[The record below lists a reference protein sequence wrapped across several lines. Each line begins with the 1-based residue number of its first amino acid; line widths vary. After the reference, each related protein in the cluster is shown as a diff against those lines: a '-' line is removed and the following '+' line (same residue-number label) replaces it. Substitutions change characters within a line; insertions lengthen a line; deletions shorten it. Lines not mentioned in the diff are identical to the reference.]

1 MDFWNRLIGNSPT
14 TTPVRKQVVIPS
26 PDNRLQDFKR
36 IWLTLQHSWRNGNQ
50 NDPHLQTNLRNPI
63 LRLTDLLIEEE
74 NQSVRLCYNYA
85 YNQQIFIPVSRIAQN
100 GSSIVIT
107 AVIRFF
113 STLIDDEENEFLSAP
128 NFAQSLTDFLQ
139 KTARKAD
146 PTYETEFVEFLFSLA
161 TKIRQNPDTL
171 PLWFAKRGESRR
183 PSADSNERFAGVT
196 NKEDF
201 PLFYLLLDYVHHDGR
216 VGDFARTGLLY
227 IIESAS
233 SSKALETW
241 IVESDLATIMASG
254 LGALYSQLS
263 RKLVIAYSEEDI
275 PSALRFS
282 DYRQDGSFGAVR
294 SDSIEFRTHL
304 DTFLSYMA
312 FWQDVLEHCHSN
324 EVRQTLLDHF
334 RVLFIQQLLYPSLL
348 ESSDVDGGS
357 SVAVLTYLRIILEQ
371 LDSTDM
377 THILLSYVLS
387 LPTDS
392 GTPVADDSPS
402 MAKRKEALDMLS
414 QISEADSTPTPDLY
428 SLVDLIL
435 TGLRSK
441 SQPTIASTLRLVSAM
456 IRKFHPYVAIS
467 VLKTTPVAA
476 SPKSRTVGMLNHELE
491 LLSSFIA
498 RISDEDEEDPTY
510 EAYVSDM
517 SVLVETHPCSV
528 HVLAA
533 KLGQRNQAVPT
544 HVCAPSISEHIVRP
558 DDPVL
563 VACMR
568 LLESFFGNTVET
580 NLMLTSLLIDMASC
594 CNVSLE
600 KWLLMDASMYHNESA
615 NHGLYD
621 EEEEEEEEG
630 GENPFDGES
639 SFGRPINSDFEISDS
654 EEEDEDSDDEKE
666 EDFISNHL
674 RKILAARKPPQP
686 IDDTSFFK
694 ILRSLVELVEKYRSQ
709 VPNLDIR
716 LFERKHAFK
725 FTESLNEALLNTN
738 ALQPGSPRRMSKTRP
753 SISGAGGAATGG
765 STSDFS
771 TTPRRSASP
780 ALSAHLSPNKMPTN
794 VGSLRG
800 RSAGHTRNVSAS
812 VMSPFGPHLVG
823 TQIRIKL
830 VNGKEIYNESTM
842 KPLPSLPAAA
852 AVTSPGGTTA
862 GVTVDGV
869 LESDGEGEETLSSF
883 SGESED
889 HHVTTMTM
897 SHLLTNIVIL
907 QEFLKEL
914 SALLQIRSSLYN
926 DITFI
931 APA

>member
-14 TTPVRKQVVIPS
+14 TTPARKQVVIPS

-36 IWLTLQHSWRNGNQ
+36 IWLTLQHSWRNGHP

-74 NQSVRLCYNYA
+74 NQSVRLCYGYA
-85 YNQQIFIPVSRIAQN
+85 YDQQIFIPVSRIAQN

-171 PLWFAKRGESRR
+171 PLWFAKRGERR
-183 PSADSNERFAGVT
+183 PSADSNERFVGIT

-275 PSALRFS
+275 PPALRFS

-392 GTPVADDSPS
+392 ATPVSDDSPS
-402 MAKRKEALDMLS
+402 VVKRKEALDILS
-414 QISEADSTPTPDLY
+414 QITEADSTPTPDLY

-435 TGLRSK
+435 TGLRSR

-491 LLSSFIA
+491 ILTGFIA
-498 RISDEDEEDPTY
+498 RISEEDEEDPTY
-510 EAYVSDM
+510 ETYVSDM

-533 KLGQRNQAVPT
+533 KLNQRNQAVPT
-544 HVCAPSISEHIVRP
+544 HACAPSISEHIVRP

-630 GENPFDGES
+630 ENPFDEES
-639 SFGRPINSDFEISDS
+639 PFGRPIDPDS
-654 EEEDEDSDDEKE
+654 EAEDDDDDDEKE
-666 EDFISNHL
+666 EDFIANHL
-674 RKILAARKPPQP
+674 RKILDARKPPQP
-686 IDDTSFFK
+686 IDETTFFK
-694 ILRSLVELVEKYRSQ
+694 TLRSLVELVEKYRAQ

-738 ALQPGSPRRMSKTRP
+738 ALQPGSPRRVSKTRP
-753 SISGAGGAATGG
+753 SISGATGG

-780 ALSAHLSPNKMPTN
+780 ALSASHLSPSKMPPSM
-794 VGSLRG
+794 GSLRG
-800 RSAGHTRNVSAS
+800 RSSGHTRNVSAS

-830 VNGKEIYNESTM
+830 VNGKEIYNEATM
-842 KPLPSLPAAA
+842 KPLPSLPA
-852 AVTSPGGTTA
+852 VTSPGGTNTPAITA
-862 GVTVDGV
+862 MEGQM
-869 LESDGEGEETLSSF
+869 ESDGETASETMSSF
-883 SGESED
+883 SAESDD
-889 HHVTTMTM
+889 HHVSTMTM

-931 APA
+931 APS